1 MYSSGRNIRDNLSV
15 LHLFFTF
22 TVALRH
28 TSDYYKP
35 ASFPS
40 LAHLFLPSYFSF
52 YLQQFTPQLPFFFFA
67 SLSLSFLL
75 LYPLYITLFLCLF
88 SLPSPYP
95 CSPNFVWLPDMTI
108 TLNSVV

>member
-52 YLQQFTPQLPFFFFA
+52 YLQQFTPQLPFFFFFCISQFVFSSA
-67 SLSLSFLL
+67 LSTVYYSFPLSFLSPFTLSL
-75 LYPLYITLFLCLF
+75 LPKLCL
-88 SLPSPYP
+88 
-95 CSPNFVWLPDMTI
+95 VT
-108 TLNSVV
+108 